1 MAAPTPT
8 TRVVPT
14 AIKLKDGFKTLLT
27 CKRKPNIKF
36 YEKQV
41 QPPGLDFGEP
51 IDTTTMLNVE
61 WRTKWASALKDMSPV
76 EATVGYDPA
85 VYDEIGEV
93 GGINDEWTVRLSDG
107 STIAFWGILTK
118 FMPAALQ
125 EKTFPEASVTIV
137 PTNEDNDGAEQ
148 GPVFNFVEGT

>member
-1 MAAPTPT
+1 MAAPTT
-8 TRVVPT
+8 TSRVVPS
-14 AIKLKDGFKTLLT
+14 AIKLKDGFKTTLT
-27 CKRKPNIKF
+27 PKRNPDIKF

-41 QPPGLDFGEP
+41 TPPGLDFGDP

-76 EATVGYDPA
+76 EAKVGYDPA
-85 VYDEIGEV
+85 VYEEIEEV
-93 GGINDEWTVRLSDG
+93 GGINDEWTIRLSDG

-118 FMPAALQ
+118 FMPDALV
-125 EKTFPEASVTIV
+125 EKTFPEASITIV

-148 GPVFNFVEGT
+148 GPVFSFVAGT